1 SLVASQDFSLLQTIL
16 DWSKERADL
25 VVRANAETIEE
36 IKTAASFGAAGIGLA
51 RTEHMFFGE
60 SRI

>member
-1 SLVASQDFSLLQTIL
+1 M
-16 DWSKERADL
+16 
-25 VVRANAETIEE
+25 VRANAETIEE

-60 SRI
+60 ARIWPMRQVILAETTEERQ